1 MRRLKRLRWIGL
13 ILMLA
18 FVCVFSLPSAAEQA
32 PVAPKRPVAL
42 AASPVQRGIFGEK
55 PWLVRDQVP
64 FLDATF
70 HPEAAEGN
78 KKVQIDLSESHLG
91 YVAVSV
97 NSNKRFKFQVIHGD
111 ATYTYDVKSDGTP
124 SVFPLQTGDGDY
136 VFRAMENVSGKK
148 YAQALQ
154 LSRRVTLD
162 DPFQPFLRP
171 SDYSRYTADS
181 RCVKKATDL
190 AQDAKDQ
197 VEIVSAVYAYV
208 NKTVRYDHMKAAT
221 VQSGYLPDPDETL
234 KTRRG
239 ICFDYASLAAAMLRS
254 QGVPCKVIFGYV
266 APNQLYHAWNMFYT
280 EETGWVTVS
289 FKANGKDWTRMD
301 LTFTANGQ
309 DDTFIGNGSNYTD
322 LYFY

>member
-1 MRRLKRLRWIGL
+1 MYVYCLFCRTQRCKRIAQLMEIRGVKRAFSPQIMQRHRKQGQNLREERDL
-13 ILMLA
+13 
-18 FVCVFSLPSAAEQA
+18 LP
-32 PVAPKRPVAL
+32 
-42 AASPVQRGIFGEK
+42 
-55 PWLVRDQVP
+55 
-64 FLDATF
+64 
-70 HPEAAEGN
+70 
-78 KKVQIDLSESHLG
+78 G
-91 YVAVSV
+91 YVFIFNDEKLTDYRV
-97 NSNKRFKFQVIHGD
+97 FFGIDGVI
-111 ATYTYDVKSDGTP
+111 
-124 SVFPLQTGDGDY
+124 
-136 VFRAMENVSGKK
+136 
-148 YAQALQ
+148 
-154 LSRRVTLD
+154 RRVGRPEEWYELQGADREFALNLLEKDGLVGAVQMVKIGDRVKLD